1 MNLDEKLTR
10 LRKKKGLTQ
19 SELAEHMKVSRQAV
33 SRWEVGAA
41 APTTE
46 NLKSLSELYGV
57 SLEYL
62 LNDKEEE
69 YIEKSV
75 LLGEKTENIP
85 KTPNEKRY
93 IKAAELILFTALVLA
108 LAVFITVTASKS
120 GQEENLQIEEME
132 VISTDDISKE
142 SFGFDW

>member
-10 LRKKKGLTQ
+10 LRKEKGLTQ
-19 SELAEHMKVSRQAV
+19 LELAEHMKVSRQAV

-62 LNDKEEE
+62 LNDKEEPDTKDSVPPQEKVQDAPKKPDGKE
-69 YIEKSV
+69 YV
-75 LLGEKTENIP
+75 
-85 KTPNEKRY
+85 
-93 IKAAELILFTALVLA
+93 KAAGLILLAAVILA
-108 LAVFITVTASKS
+108 LAVLIVVTHSK
-120 GQEENLQIEEME
+120 GNQEENLQMEAME
-132 VISTDDISKE
+132 VINTDDISKE
-142 SFGFDW
+142 EFDFAW